1 MSQQPKKRN
10 GGNFGLKYL
19 ASFVL
24 AHSFIL
30 IGFTLSRH
38 SCLQLILSLGGFGMN
53 TSEVAKLLGVSSST
67 IQRWVKQLELPMEKN
82 ERGHYHFSSEDI
94 EQLKEIHEKLQ
105 AGTLLHE
112 ISPLSEKKSIRK
124 GIVKTV
130 ENDQAMEKLF
140 AKVKELELSLHAKA
154 DSVASYQLLQHR
166 REIEE
171 LQEQVKNLSHQ
182 MEQFQSQLNELT
194 SPLPTEK
201 PLVFDQTKAKRKKK
215 NFMSSL
221 LGFL

>member
-1 MSQQPKKRN
+1 
-10 GGNFGLKYL
+10 
-19 ASFVL
+19 
-24 AHSFIL
+24 
-30 IGFTLSRH
+30 
-38 SCLQLILSLGGFGMN
+38 MN
-53 TSEVAKLLGVSSST
+53 TSEVAKLLGVSAST

-94 EQLKEIHEKLQ
+94 HQLKEIHEKLQ

-112 ISPLSEKKSIRK
+112 ISPVGEKKSIRK
-124 GIVKTV
+124 GTVKAV
-130 ENDQAMEKLF
+130 ENDKAMEKLF
-140 AKVKELELSLHAKA
+140 EKVRELELSLHAKA

-171 LQEQVKNLSHQ
+171 LQDQVKKLTQ
-182 MEQFQSQLNELT
+182 KMEHLQGQLNEST
-194 SPLPTEK
+194 SPLQTEK
-201 PLVFDQTKAKRKKK
+201 PIVFDQTKAKRKKK